1 MKRELLVLCIL
12 TILAF
17 ALALLRTGPAAPGS
31 LLAMSGAAVIGAI
44 GAVVFLAQRRQLIP
58 LLIRE

>member
-17 ALALLRTGPAAPGS
+17 TLALVKTGPASPSNPLVAS
-31 LLAMSGAAVIGAI
+31 AVAVVGAI
-44 GAVVFLAQRRQLIP
+44 GIVAFLVHRRQLIP

>member
-17 ALALLRTGPAAPGS
+17 TLALVRTCSAAPS
-31 LLAMSGAAVIGAI
+31 NPLAVSAVAVIGAI
-44 GAVVFLAQRRQLIP
+44 EAVAFLVHRRQLIP